1 VGPIPAEEKVD
12 ENAAMRTTALET
24 LAGLPYFAA
33 FFGLSLLLLAGCLA
47 LYVAI
52 TPYPE
57 IRLIREGNVAA
68 AISLG
73 GAIIG
78 FALPLAS
85 VVVNSVSLL
94 DMLLWSAVALLVQLV
109 AFAGVRLMVPAISR
123 NVREGQVSSAI
134 VLGSLA
140 VALGIL
146 NAASMTY

>member
-1 VGPIPAEEKVD
+1 
-12 ENAAMRTTALET
+12 MRNTAFET

-33 FFGLSLLLLAGCLA
+33 FFGVSLLLLTLCLA

-57 IRLIREGNVAA
+57 IRLIREGNAA
-68 AISLG
+68 AAASLG
-73 GAIIG
+73 GAIVG

-94 DMLLWSAVALLVQLV
+94 DMLLWSAIALFVQLV
-109 AFAGVRLMVPAISR
+109 AFAGVRLMVPAIGQH
-123 NVREGQVSSAI
+123 VREGQVSSGI
-134 VLGSLA
+134 FLGA
-140 VALGIL
+140 VAIALGLL

>member
-1 VGPIPAEEKVD
+1 
-12 ENAAMRTTALET
+12 MRNDAFET

-33 FFGLSLLLLAGCLA
+33 FFGTSLLLLTICLA

-57 IRLIREGNVAA
+57 VRLIREGNVAA
-68 AISLG
+68 AASLG

-94 DMLLWSAVALLVQLV
+94 DMLLWSAIALLVQLV
-109 AFAGVRLMVPAISR
+109 AFAGVRLMVPAIGLH
-123 NVREGQVSSAI
+123 VREGQVSSGIFLGAVAI
-134 VLGSLA
+134 
-140 VALGIL
+140 ALGIL

>member
-1 VGPIPAEEKVD
+1 
-12 ENAAMRTTALET
+12 MRNTAFET

-33 FFGLSLLLLAGCLA
+33 FFGVSLLLLTICLA
-47 LYVAI
+47 LYVVI

-57 IRLIREGNVAA
+57 VKLIREGNVAA
-68 AISLG
+68 AASLG

-94 DMLLWSAVALLVQLV
+94 DMLLWSAVALLVQLI
-109 AFAGVRLMVPAISR
+109 AFAGVRLMVPAIASH
-123 NVREGQVSSAI
+123 VREGQVSSGIFLGAVAI
-134 VLGSLA
+134 
-140 VALGIL
+140 ALGIL

>member
-1 VGPIPAEEKVD
+1 MST
-12 ENAAMRTTALET
+12 AAFESLG
-24 LAGLPYFAA
+24 GLPYFAA
-33 FFGLSLLLLAGCLA
+33 YFGVSLVLLTLCLA
-47 LYVAI
+47 AYVLI

-68 AISLG
+68 AASLG
-73 GAIIG
+73 GALIG

-94 DMLLWSAVALLVQLV
+94 DMLLWSAVALLVQLL
-109 AFAGVRLMVPAISR
+109 AFAAVRLMVPAISQH
-123 NVREGQVSSAI
+123 VREGQVSSGI
-134 VLGSLA
+134 FLGAVA

>member
-1 VGPIPAEEKVD
+1 
-12 ENAAMRTTALET
+12 MRNTAFET

-33 FFGLSLLLLAGCLA
+33 FFGVSLLLLTICLA
-47 LYVAI
+47 LYVFI

-57 IRLIREGNVAA
+57 IKLIREGNAA
-68 AISLG
+68 AAASLG

-94 DMLLWSAVALLVQLV
+94 DMLLWSAVALFVQLV
-109 AFAGVRLMVPAISR
+109 AFAGVRLMVPAIGRHVS
-123 NVREGQVSSAI
+123 EGQVSSGIFLGAVAI
-134 VLGSLA
+134 
-140 VALGIL
+140 ALGIL

>member
-1 VGPIPAEEKVD
+1 
-12 ENAAMRTTALET
+12 MRNTAFET

-33 FFGLSLLLLAGCLA
+33 FFGVSLLLLTLCLA

-57 IRLIREGNVAA
+57 IRLIREGNAA
-68 AISLG
+68 AAASLG
-73 GAIIG
+73 GAIVG

-94 DMLLWSAVALLVQLV
+94 DMLLWSAIALFVQLV
-109 AFAGVRLMVPAISR
+109 AFAGVRLMVPAIGQH
-123 NVREGQVSSAI
+123 VRDGQVSSGI
-134 VLGSLA
+134 FLGA
-140 VALGIL
+140 VAIALGLL

>member
-1 VGPIPAEEKVD
+1 
-12 ENAAMRTTALET
+12 MRNTAFET

-33 FFGLSLLLLAGCLA
+33 FFGTSLLLLAMCLVI
-47 LYVAI
+47 YVVI

-57 IRLIREGNVAA
+57 IKLIREGNAA
-68 AISLG
+68 AAASLG

-94 DMLLWSAVALLVQLV
+94 DMLIWSAVALVVQLA
-109 AFAGVRLMVPAISR
+109 AFAGVRLLVPNIAR
-123 NVREGQVSSAI
+123 HVREGQVASGILLGAMAI
-134 VLGSLA
+134 
-140 VALGIL
+140 ALGLL

>member
-1 VGPIPAEEKVD
+1 MRN
-12 ENAAMRTTALET
+12 NAFET

-33 FFGLSLLLLAGCLA
+33 FFGVSLLLLTICLA
-47 LYVAI
+47 LYVAV

-57 IRLIREGNVAA
+57 IKLIREGNVAA
-68 AISLG
+68 AASLG

-109 AFAGVRLMVPAISR
+109 AFAGVRLMVPRITQQ
-123 NVREGQVSSAI
+123 VRDGQVSGGI
-134 VLGSLA
+134 VLGA
-140 VALGIL
+140 VAIALGIL

>member
-1 VGPIPAEEKVD
+1 
-12 ENAAMRTTALET
+12 MRSDAFET
-24 LAGLPYFAA
+24 LAGLPYFAV
-33 FFGLSLLLLAGCLA
+33 FFGTSLVLLTICLA

-57 IRLIREGNVAA
+57 VRLIREGNAA
-68 AISLG
+68 AAASLG

-109 AFAGVRLMVPAISR
+109 AFAGVRLMVPAIGRHVS
-123 NVREGQVSSAI
+123 EGQVSSGIFLGAVAI
-134 VLGSLA
+134 
-140 VALGIL
+140 ALGIL

>member
-1 VGPIPAEEKVD
+1 MRN
-12 ENAAMRTTALET
+12 NAFET

-33 FFGLSLLLLAGCLA
+33 FFGVSLLLLTACLA
-47 LYVAI
+47 LYVLI

-57 IRLIREGNVAA
+57 VKLIREGNAA
-68 AISLG
+68 AAASLG

-94 DMLLWSAVALLVQLV
+94 DMLLWSAVALVVQLA
-109 AFAGVRLMVPAISR
+109 AFAGVRLLVPNIAR
-123 NVREGQVSSAI
+123 HVREGQVASGILLGAMAI
-134 VLGSLA
+134 
-140 VALGIL
+140 ALGLL